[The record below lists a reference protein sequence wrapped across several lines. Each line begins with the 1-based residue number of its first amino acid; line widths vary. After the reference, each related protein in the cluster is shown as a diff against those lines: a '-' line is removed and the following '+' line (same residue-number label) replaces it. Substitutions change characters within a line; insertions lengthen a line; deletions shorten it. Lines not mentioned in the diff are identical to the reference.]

1 MSRTET
7 LEKIAFL
14 RKTRGTIDPDY
25 VLELVSFA
33 ENDGELYRQSL
44 RYINYNMGQFYKK
57 GTFTL
62 MQSAKG
68 YKSFMDTAA
77 MKYCRKFGDGVKFSS
92 AERWSAAF
100 EMAENNLVEMECGNF
115 TESRA

>member
-1 MSRTET
+1 MKRAES
-7 LEKIAFL
+7 LEKMAFL
-14 RKTRGTIDPDY
+14 RKRVGSIDPDM

-33 ENDGELYRQSL
+33 ENDGDLYRQSL
-44 RYINYNMGQFYKK
+44 RYINYSMGRFYKK

-68 YKSFMDTAA
+68 YKPFIDTAA
-77 MKYCRKFGDGVKFSS
+77 MTYCRYFGDSVVFSS
-92 AERWSAAF
+92 ADRWAAAF
-100 EMAENNLVEMECGNF
+100 EIAENNLVEMECGNF

>member
-1 MSRTET
+1 MKREER

-14 RKTRGTIDPDY
+14 RKTVGSIDPDM

-33 ENDGELYRQSL
+33 ENDGDLYRQSL
-44 RYINYNMGQFYKK
+44 RYINYNMGRFYKK

-62 MQSAKG
+62 MKSAKG
-68 YKSFMDTAA
+68 YKPFIDTAA
-77 MKYCRKFGDGVKFSS
+77 MKYCREFGDVVFSS
-92 AERWSAAF
+92 ADRWAAAF
-100 EMAENNLVEMECGNF
+100 EIAENNLVEMEADNF